1 LIYQLPS
8 GKIINISI
16 DQYLSMS
23 DDDLKY
29 CSEQGFGEDPYESI
43 FDEHPLEIISLDE
56 EEDLLNKIDDSFLD
70 ELSDIV

>member
-1 LIYQLPS
+1 
-8 GKIINISI
+8 
-16 DQYLSMS
+16 MS